1 MSSLEYMSRNTEAHN
16 DHRYER
22 VEDKN
27 KYGRPIEICLY
38 KKNDTIYVPV
48 NDSDVIGIQIYTN
61 GFAILHKHRNFQ
73 RTFEFT
79 LTFK

>member
-1 MSSLEYMSRNTEAHN
+1 MSRNTEAHN

-38 KKNDTIYVPV
+38 KKIDTIYVPV
-48 NDSDVIGIQIYTN
+48 NDTNVIGLQTCIHAFGLWFRSNVLI
-61 GFAILHKHRNFQ
+61 FIF
-73 RTFEFT
+73 RTHGMPIGRI
-79 LTFK
+79 

>member
-1 MSSLEYMSRNTEAHN
+1 MSKNTEAHN

-38 KKNDTIYVPV
+38 KKIDTIYVPV
-48 NDSDVIGIQIYTN
+48 NDSDIIGLQIYAH
-61 GFAILHKHRNFQ
+61 GFAALHKCLNFHRTYFLIHFNI
-73 RTFEFT
+73 
-79 LTFK
+79 